1 MQFLPGGDACH
12 GVVSR
17 YGKRG
22 FTILTV
28 NVGYP
33 RETLRSFMAGM
44 KLSYQVFTDLETKVA
59 RGYEVVGVPKTFIRT
74 EAE

>member
-1 MQFLPGGDACH
+1 
-12 GVVSR
+12 
-17 YGKRG
+17 
-22 FTILTV
+22 
-28 NVGYP
+28 
-33 RETLRSFMAGM
+33 MAGM